1 MPTFSAVSIRGCP
14 RIDSRIRGSGDENR
28 PFIRYQS
35 IRGAKRTR
43 ADRIVQPDLSNKLIE
58 LIPRMR
64 RFAAGL
70 CGNADAGDELVQTA
84 CERLLLN
91 QAKLRA
97 DTKLDSWLYRVIRN
111 LHIDAIR
118 AQSARDRNLQEVG
131 RVAELRLVKNDDME
145 VGAHLDE
152 VVTAMQQLS
161 EEHRS
166 VLMLV
171 AVEGMSYKEAA
182 EVLDVPIGTVT
193 SRLVRARSALMKRLD
208 DEHAEGVQGAGQ

>member
-1 MPTFSAVSIRGCP
+1 MKIGLSIVFNVYQAQKEHA
-14 RIDSRIRGSGDENR
+14 RIRN
-28 PFIRYQS
+28 
-35 IRGAKRTR
+35 
-43 ADRIVQPDLSNKLIE
+43 VQPDLSEKLIE

-70 CGNADAGDELVQTA
+70 SGTTDAGDELVQAA

-91 QAKLRA
+91 QAKLRP
-97 DTKLDSWLYRVIRN
+97 DTRLDSWLFRVIRN

-118 AQSARDRNLQEVG
+118 AQSARDRNLREVS
-131 RVAELRLVKNDDME
+131 RVAELRLVKSDSME
-145 VGAHLDE
+145 NGAHLDE
-152 VVTAMQQLS
+152 VADTMQQLS

-166 VLMLV
+166 VLMLIC
-171 AVEGMSYKEAA
+171 VEGLSYREAA

-208 DEHAEGVQGAGQ
+208 NGHADSVLGAGR